1 MMTFDQLKSFD
12 ISQEPASV
20 LTEYGD
26 SAFGRDCLAARRLIE
41 AGVRCVEVMLD
52 GWDSH
57 VNNHEVRRKL
67 VKQLDPAFAALLR
80 DLARHQL
87 LDRTIVLCCGEF
99 GRMPKINPFGGRD
112 HWPTGFSLA
121 IAGGGLRGGQAI
133 GATDPE
139 GPRIPLGPPPSRTS
153 TPPSSRPSDSTPSR
167 KTSPRSPAGRSSSA
181 RAGRSASSWVDRFSF
196 RCRTCIPSL
205 NSSLAAGFFRSLIAA
220 GSPGSI
226 SPTRETVD
234 PGDTSSALPG
244 TMPCSWCRPGCA
256 EIAFVRS

>member
-12 ISQEPASV
+12 ISQELASV

-41 AGVRCVEVMLD
+41 AGVRWVEVTLD

-57 VNNHEVRRKL
+57 VKNHGVHRKL

-99 GRMPKINPFGGRD
+99 GRTPKINPFGGRD
-112 HWPTGFSLA
+112 HWPTSFSLA
-121 IAGGGLRGGQAI
+121 IVGGGLRGGQVI

-139 GPRIPLGPPPSRTS
+139 GTQESRWAHHRRGRPRHRPQGPRPRPPQGKYRPADRPADQAQLGE
-153 TPPSSRPSDSTPSR
+153 
-167 KTSPRSPAGRSSSA
+167 A
-181 RAGRSASSWVDRFSF
+181 
-196 RCRTCIPSL
+196 
-205 NSSLAAGFFRSLIAA
+205 
-220 GSPGSI
+220 
-226 SPTRETVD
+226 D
-234 PGDTSSALPG
+234 PGAARMTFR
-244 TMPCSWCRPGCA
+244 PCDVLG
-256 EIAFVRS
+256 